1 MNNQSNA
8 TFNATASHANN
19 DIITNL
25 DSTTV
30 RTFAFMR
37 INATDGS
44 YISHKNTQPEVKG
57 GLTKSAV

>member
-8 TFNATASHANN
+8 ALNATASHANN
-19 DIITNL
+19 GIITNL

-44 YISHKNTQPEVKG
+44 YISHKNTQPDVKG
-57 GLTKSAV
+57 DSA